1 MEMKLVELKHDSLMD
16 ILKNKKVA
24 ILVEDGF
31 EEVEFTKPL
40 DALEKAG
47 AEVDIISPKS
57 GKVKAWNSTDWGAE
71 YDITKQ
77 LKEASYDD
85 YNALMLPGG
94 VFNPDKLRMN
104 DNAVSFVKSFFEAG
118 KPIAAICHGPWT
130 LIETNALQGRKV
142 TSYPSIKTDLKNAGA
157 HWVNE
162 EVVVDKGLVTSRNPD
177 DLQAFCQKMVE
188 EFAEGVHQE
197 QMTV

>member
-1 MEMKLVELKHDSLMD
+1 MD
-16 ILKNKKVA
+16 ILKNKRVA

-40 DALEKAG
+40 DALKKAG

-104 DNAVSFVKSFFEAG
+104 DNAVSFVKSFFETG